1 MYIVLK
7 GCQKSIIM
15 IKDTG
20 SEIFDQAYF
29 IIKDTESCTKMHKT
43 DMIREANRI
52 IDENL
57 LGVYFSGDTRKK
69 AHIVSSRICFFL
81 GMLFGA
87 FAVALLWAI
96 VTAT

>member
-1 MYIVLK
+1 MLK

-29 IIKDTESCTKMHKT
+29 IIKDAEYCAKLHKT

-52 IDENL
+52 IEENL
-57 LGVYFSGDTRKK
+57 LGVYFKSDKK
-69 AHIVSSRICFFL
+69 KKSRVISSRMCFFF
-81 GMLFGA
+81 GMFFGA
-87 FAVALLWAI
+87 FSVALFWVL
-96 VTAT
+96 TCAT